1 MKKTI
6 LFLFSM
12 AALLL
17 PWEGLAQSKPKIKSV
32 DITLPVPAPGVS
44 LFDAREYQ
52 LISAKTEYGDLAP
65 TGGIK
70 VQSLDWI
77 GDFRDG
83 RGGDMFFKDGFT
95 YKVRLQFM
103 IDPSGK
109 YDTDYIFKNNDYYI
123 DETRISATVNGV
135 KAKVLRS
142 APYFINVEL
151 SLPVGNGGED
161 SEYAQAQNKPAVY
174 DLNKSSYRASMKAY
188 SISEADAAS
197 PEYNPQDLITITDA
211 YHPLFA
217 AGKRGEFT
225 GQDVMRITRVIV
237 DTDDEKIYS
246 DVAIDVNNSVQGTY
260 NIREVWISDKVDAMK
275 FILGIYSQMR
285 IGHDVDNGIYYP
297 NRSTLFHSQRA
308 TLFVPESAA
317 AAILQRISRP
327 TWSRPII
334 FSLKTYSGDVYSAQ
348 KAGAEAAKPICS
360 SHNFTAK
367 LAGAD
372 RAVRYATCRNWS
384 EYYYS
389 CRICGECENNPKHT
403 FQQPHLKTEVLADA
417 YYMPLADD
425 QAYIGVNAAGH
436 HVWWYSCIW
445 CGHSYGYDQKNMSRE
460 LWKASGTSASY
471 EYFRKAM
478 ADAAGQLEEQA
489 LLQTETSPNMFILRR
504 KSEAKMSPAFQS
516 SVNFA
521 LNDNLIDESLLG
533 DDYTR
538 PLTRRQLSSL
548 AVRLVEELTG
558 KQTSSSAIGLDSAL
572 GGTAGSDDAVATRQE
587 AAAVMYRALRFIE
600 ESKLYSYTE
609 FDSGLDKY
617 SDSGSIAPWAQEAMA
632 FMEALGLVKGSSKT
646 TIAPSGAFTI
656 EEGIELAEKCT
667 HAHQLGWYQ
676 ARSWGEGRG
685 RSYDGE
691 LASFPVTSGG
701 TRHDIAPGER
711 IWVVGPRLGVT
722 AKFLPV
728 VDSYT
733 GQTVYADAEWFR
745 PVRKKVYNVKGTIVG
760 PVVFQE
766 HF

>member
-1 MKKTI
+1 MMKKTI
-6 LFLFSM
+6 LLLLS
-12 AALLL
+12 AVLLL

-32 DITLPVPAPGVS
+32 DITLPVPAPGAS

-65 TGGIK
+65 SRGIA
-70 VQSLDWI
+70 VQQLDWI

-83 RGGDMFFKDGFT
+83 KDGDMLFKDGFT

-142 APYFINVEL
+142 APYFINVEV
-151 SLPVGNGGED
+151 SLPVGKGGTG
-161 SEYAQAQNKPAVY
+161 SEYELAQNKPAAY
-174 DLNKSSYRASMKAY
+174 DLNKDSYRASMKAY
-188 SISEADAAS
+188 SVSEADTAS
-197 PEYNPQDLITITDA
+197 PEYNPVDLVTITDS
-211 YHPLFA
+211 YHPVFMA
-217 AGKRGEFT
+217 NKNVEFS
-225 GQDVMRITRVIV
+225 GQKAMRVTKIIV
-237 DTDDEKIYS
+237 DTDDEKICA
-246 DVAIDVNNSVQGTY
+246 DAAIDVNNSVQGTY
-260 NIREVWISDKVDAMK
+260 NIREVWLSDKVDAMK
-275 FILGIYSQMR
+275 FILGIFSQMR
-285 IGHDVDNGIYYP
+285 GFLDHGTGVYYP
-297 NRSTLFHSQRA
+297 GRSTLFHSQRA

-317 AAILQRISRP
+317 VAIIQRISRP
-327 TWSRPII
+327 TWSRPIV
-334 FSLKTYSGDVYSAQ
+334 FTLKTYSGDVYSAQ
-348 KAGAEAAKPICS
+348 KAGAEAAKPICT
-360 SHNFTAK
+360 HHEFTGK
-367 LAGAD
+367 IAGAD
-372 RAVRYATCRNWS
+372 RVLKYATCRNWA
-384 EYYYS
+384 EFYYS
-389 CRICGECENNPKHT
+389 CRICGECENNPEHT
-403 FQQPHLKTEVLADA
+403 FQHPHRNTDVLADE

-425 QAYIGVNAAGH
+425 QAYIGVNAAGQ

-478 ADAAGQLEEQA
+478 ADATKQLEEQA

-533 DDYTR
+533 NDYTQ
-538 PLTRRQLSSL
+538 PLTRRQLRSL

-572 GGTAGSDDAVATRQE
+572 GDAAGSDDAVATRQE
-587 AAAVMYRALRFIE
+587 AAAVMYRALKFIE

-632 FMEALGLVKGSSKT
+632 FMEALGLVKGTSKT

-676 ARSWGEGRG
+676 ARSWGEGMG
-685 RSYDGE
+685 RSYNGE

-701 TRHDIAPGER
+701 IRHDIAPGER

-745 PVRKKVYNVKGTIVG
+745 PVRKHVYNAKGTIVG
-760 PVVFQE
+760 PVIFQE

>member
-1 MKKTI
+1 MKKKLLLLLT
-6 LFLFSM
+6 

-17 PWEGLAQSKPKIKSV
+17 TFGVSAQNKPKIKSV
-32 DITLPVPAPGVS
+32 DLTLPVPTPGMS
-44 LFDAREYQ
+44 LFDAREFQ
-52 LISAKTEYGDLAP
+52 FTSADTEYGDLAK
-65 TGGIK
+65 TGGIR

-77 GDFRDG
+77 GDFRTDDD
-83 RGGDMFFKDGFT
+83 GDMFFRDGFT
-95 YKVRLQFM
+95 YKVKLQFM
-103 IDPSGK
+103 VDPSGE
-109 YDTDYIFKNNDYYI
+109 YATDYIFKNNDYYI

-142 APYFINVEL
+142 APFFINVEL
-151 SLPVGNGGED
+151 TLPVGNGGEG
-161 SEYAQAQNKPAVY
+161 SEYAQAQNKPAAY
-174 DLNKSSYRASMKAY
+174 DLNKRSYRASMKAY
-188 SISEADAAS
+188 SLSEADAAS
-197 PEYNPQDLITITDA
+197 PDYNPVDLITITDNYSPVFMA
-211 YHPLFA
+211 N
-217 AGKRGEFT
+217 KNGEFS
-225 GQDVMRITRVIV
+225 GHRAMRVTKIIV
-237 DTDDEKIYS
+237 DTDDEKIYGTT
-246 DVAIDVNNSVQGTY
+246 AIDVNNSVQGTY
-260 NIREVWISDKVDAMK
+260 NIREVWLSDKVDAMK

-285 IGHDVDNGIYYP
+285 LGHDIDNNIYYP
-297 NRSTLFHSQRA
+297 SRSTLFYSQRA
-308 TLFVPESAA
+308 TLFVPESAV
-317 AAILQRISRP
+317 AAIMQKISRP

-348 KAGAEAAKPICS
+348 KAGAQAAKPICI

-372 RAVRYATCRNWS
+372 RAVRYATCRNWP

-389 CRICGECENNPKHT
+389 CSYCGECERDPNHT
-403 FQQPHLKTEVLADA
+403 FQPHGKTEVLADD
-417 YYMPLADD
+417 YSMPLAND
-425 QAYIGVNAAGH
+425 QAYIGVNAAGQ

-445 CGHSYGYDQKNMSRE
+445 CGHSYGYDQKHMSRE

-478 ADAAGQLEEQA
+478 ADAAEQLEQQF
-489 LLQTETSPNMFILRR
+489 LLQTEASPNMFILRR
-504 KSEAKMSPAFQS
+504 KSEAKMSPSFQS

-533 DDYTR
+533 NDYTQ
-538 PLTRRQLSSL
+538 PLSHRQLRSL

-558 KQTSSSAIGLDSAL
+558 GQSSASAIGLDSAL
-572 GGTAGSDDAVATRQE
+572 GDAASSDDAVVTRQE

-600 ESKLYSYTE
+600 NSKLYSYTE

-632 FMEALGLVKGSSKT
+632 FMEALGLVKGTSKT

-685 RSYDGE
+685 RSYNGE
-691 LASFPVTSGG
+691 LAPFPLTGGG

-711 IWVVGPRLGVT
+711 IWVTGPRLGT
-722 AKFLPV
+722 TSKCLPT

-745 PVRKKVYNVKGTIVG
+745 PVRKKVYSSKGTIVG
-760 PVVFQE
+760 PVIFQE

>member
-1 MKKTI
+1 MKKKLLLLLT
-6 LFLFSM
+6 

-17 PWEGLAQSKPKIKSV
+17 TFGVSAQNKPKIKSV
-32 DITLPVPAPGVS
+32 DLTLPVPTPGMS
-44 LFDAREYQ
+44 LFDAREFQ
-52 LISAKTEYGDLAP
+52 LTSADTEYGDLAK
-65 TGGIK
+65 TGGIR

-77 GDFRDG
+77 GDFRTDDD
-83 RGGDMFFKDGFT
+83 GDMFFKDGFT
-95 YKVRLQFM
+95 YKVKLQFM
-103 IDPSGK
+103 VDPSGE
-109 YDTDYIFKNNDYYI
+109 YATDYIFKNNDYYI

-142 APYFINVEL
+142 APFFINVEL
-151 SLPVGNGGED
+151 TLPVGNGGEG
-161 SEYAQAQNKPAVY
+161 SEYAQAQNKPAAY
-174 DLNKSSYRASMKAY
+174 DLNKRSYRASMKAY
-188 SISEADAAS
+188 SLSEADAAS
-197 PEYNPQDLITITDA
+197 PDYNPVDLITITDNYSPVFRA
-211 YHPLFA
+211 N
-217 AGKRGEFT
+217 KNGEFS
-225 GQDVMRITRVIV
+225 GHRVMRVTKIIV
-237 DTDDEKIYS
+237 DTDDEKIYGTT
-246 DVAIDVNNSVQGTY
+246 AIDVNNSVQGTY
-260 NIREVWISDKVDAMK
+260 NIREVWLSDKVDAMK

-285 IGHDVDNGIYYP
+285 LGHDIDNNIYYP
-297 NRSTLFHSQRA
+297 SRSTLFYSQRA
-308 TLFVPESAA
+308 TLFVPESAV
-317 AAILQRISRP
+317 AAIMQKISRP

-348 KAGAEAAKPICS
+348 KAGAQAAKPICI

-372 RAVRYATCRNWS
+372 RAVRYATCRNWP

-389 CRICGECENNPKHT
+389 CSYCGECEQNPNHT
-403 FQQPHLKTEVLADA
+403 FIQPHTHTEVLADD
-417 YYMPLADD
+417 YSMPLAND
-425 QAYIGVNAAGH
+425 QAYIGVNAAGQ

-445 CGHSYGYDQKNMSRE
+445 CGHSYGYDQKHMSRE

-478 ADAAGQLEEQA
+478 ADAAEQLEQQF
-489 LLQTETSPNMFILRR
+489 LLQTEASPNMFILRR

-533 DDYTR
+533 NDYTQ
-538 PLTRRQLSSL
+538 PLSHRQLRSL

-558 KQTSSSAIGLDSAL
+558 GQSSASAIGLDSAL
-572 GGTAGSDDAVATRQE
+572 GDAASSDDAVATRQE

-632 FMEALGLVKGSSKT
+632 FMEALGLVKGTSKT
-646 TIAPSGAFTI
+646 TIAPSGPFTI

-685 RSYDGE
+685 RSYNGE
-691 LASFPVTSGG
+691 LAPFPLTGGG

-711 IWVVGPRLGVT
+711 IWVTGPRLGT
-722 AKFLPV
+722 TSKCLPTI
-728 VDSYT
+728 DSYT

-745 PVRKKVYNVKGTIVG
+745 PVRKKVYSSKGTIVG
-760 PVVFQE
+760 PVIFQE